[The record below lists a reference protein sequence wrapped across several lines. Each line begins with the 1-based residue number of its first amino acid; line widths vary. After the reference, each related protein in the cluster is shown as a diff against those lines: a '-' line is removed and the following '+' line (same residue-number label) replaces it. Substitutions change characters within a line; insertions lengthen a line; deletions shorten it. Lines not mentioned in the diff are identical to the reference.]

1 MIEIDLSCSFLLQFP
16 ASRPGGRFQLRLQVQ
31 VQRGYFHRSS
41 FVEHSANLNRL
52 DVHLQFR
59 LRFRLQFRLLKG
71 GIQKSPKLLGFG
83 LFV

>member
-1 MIEIDLSCSFLLQFP
+1 MIEIDLFCSFLLQFL
-16 ASRPGGRFQLRLQVQ
+16 ASRPGGRFQLRLQ

-41 FVEHSANLNRL
+41 FVEHSANLNSL
-52 DVHLQFR
+52 DVHLRFR
-59 LRFRLQFRLLKG
+59 LRFRLLKG

>member
-31 VQRGYFHRSS
+31 RGYFHRSS
-41 FVEHSANLNRL
+41 FVEHSATLNSL
-52 DVHLQFR
+52 DVHLRFR